1 MHLYPID
8 GAVQRV
14 GRNDTAFS
22 YRDVNW
28 SMVIAGV
35 DRDPASAEVLREW
48 TVDYWEALRP
58 FGEGG
63 PYVNFMMDEGT
74 QRVEVTYRDNYA
86 RLARLKAKF
95 DPEISSR

>member
-28 SMVIAGV
+28 SMVIADV
-35 DRDPASAEVLREW
+35 DRDHASAEALREW
-48 TVDYWEALRP
+48 TVDYW
-58 FGEGG
+58 
-63 PYVNFMMDEGT
+63 
-74 QRVEVTYRDNYA
+74 
-86 RLARLKAKF
+86 
-95 DPEISSR
+95 